1 MKKLFLS
8 MIAMATSLVGYAQ
21 VTDAVTATL
30 QAGETTTVYYG
41 YDAFKDAIAAA
52 PTDVV
57 GIITLSPGAFNNPG
71 NISKSVKIYGAG
83 FQDDTANNISATSVT
98 GDLNIVSTTEVSPTV
113 RIEGVKFVNNCVLK
127 GPQTITGTEIVKCG
141 FGTFFNRVATDNTI
155 IRQSYFSGDISGDN
169 KIATHFLISN
179 CYFFRIADFSAGSD
193 VAVNHCILASTWNPH
208 GPYFYYGN
216 IIHPYYSY
224 DSHRISAGATCQYN
238 VSSDAKLSN
247 DGNNSVTGN
256 YDKSQWKDFQTLF
269 ADGQDNLDYL
279 DASGNPRT
287 WTLAAPSTYVDL
299 EGTPCGVTGGNYPW
313 NPTPATP
320 RITSTT
326 VDAKTVPG
334 TLKVSITAVAG
345 SAD

>member
-98 GDLNIVSTTEVSPTV
+98 GDLNIVSTPEVSPVV
-113 RIEGVKFVNNCVLK
+113 RIEGVKFVSNCVLK
-127 GPQTITGTEIVKCG
+127 GSQTITGTEIVKCG
-141 FGTFFNRVATDNTI
+141 FGTFYNSVATDNTI
-155 IRQSYFSGDISGDN
+155 IRQSYFSGNIDGESRL
-169 KIATHFLISN
+169 ATHFLVSN
-179 CYFFRIADFSAGSD
+179 CYFNRIGWFSAGSD
-193 VAVNHCILASTWNPH
+193 VAVHHCILKEGYYGH

-216 IIHPYYSY
+216 IINNDGSYSI
-224 DSHRISAGATCQYN
+224 DAGATCQYN
-238 VSSDAKLSN
+238 VSSTWKLSN
-247 DGNNSVTGN
+247 GGNNVLIGN
-256 YDKSQWKDFQTLF
+256 YDKSQWTNFKTLF
-269 ADGQDNLDYL
+269 ADGQDNLNYL
-279 DASGNPRT
+279 DDSGNPRT
-287 WTLAAPSTYVDL
+287 WTLAAPSTYVDQ
-299 EGTPCGVTGGNYPW
+299 EGTPCGVTGGNFPW